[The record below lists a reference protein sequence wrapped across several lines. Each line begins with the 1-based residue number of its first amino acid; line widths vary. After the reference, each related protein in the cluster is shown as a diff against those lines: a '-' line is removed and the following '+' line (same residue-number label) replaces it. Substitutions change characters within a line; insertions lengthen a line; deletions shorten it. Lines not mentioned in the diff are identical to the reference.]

1 MRSALVA
8 ISGSTLLSAMLL
20 VPAFS
25 QELASP
31 WGDSGA
37 ALTKGDLALVMGASN
52 DVNASGTR
60 ETKSWSNPATGASG
74 TVALARAF
82 QSGGMQCHEVNY
94 TFQFT
99 RPAHHSAYV
108 LTWCQVGPDTWKIR
122 S

>member
-8 ISGSTLLSAMLL
+8 VSGSTLLSMMLL
-20 VPAFS
+20 APAFS
-25 QELASP
+25 QELVAP

-37 ALTKGDLALVMGASN
+37 ALTKGDLSLVMGVSN

-82 QSGGMQCHEVNY
+82 QSGGMKCHEVNY
-94 TFQFT
+94 TFRFT
-99 RPAHHSAYV
+99 RPAQQSSYM
-108 LTWCQVGPDTWKIR
+108 LTWCQVDPNTWKIK